1 MKKKV
6 PFKII
11 EIENDG
17 FHPILKAKVNGKSIM
32 LVIDTGASR
41 TVIDSMCLKGLT
53 PIINKT
59 HEPFA
64 AGVNATQ
71 FAVQPFLVPLVAM
84 GEVKLKN
91 VEIFGTDLSQLSDL
105 YEKMTGIRIGG
116 LLGCDLLK
124 KYSVKLNFNS
134 NVMSFECIVD
144 KKIKSSTKK
153 KQALNRQ

>member
-6 PFKII
+6 PFRAIQ
-11 EIENDG
+11 IENDG
-17 FHPILKAKVNGKSIM
+17 YHPILKAKVNGKSIM

-41 TVIDSMCLKGLT
+41 TVIDNMCLEGLT
-53 PIINKT
+53 PIINE
-59 HEPFA
+59 HQEPFA

-71 FAVQPFLVPLVAM
+71 FAVQPFIIPLLKI

-91 VEIFGTDLSQLSDL
+91 VTIFGTDLSQLSNL

-153 KQALNRQ
+153 KTSA